1 MSLIC
6 SLIQAHT
13 SHSSCQIYVCVNW
26 AWFYLRPSIFSN
38 STNCVFNP
46 TNLES
51 LKSCKDN
58 ALEKAEFFERQ
69 ISKSS
74 KDRDH
79 ILEQNKLQIKENELK
94 IQVMQYENDKLSQ
107 KLKSQNQ
114 VILFINKSEIRKVS
128 GWVGR
133 LQKTSGLRNWADA
146 QTPFDWIWEC
156 EELPSTRNWM
166 SSSKD

>member
-1 MSLIC
+1 
-6 SLIQAHT
+6 
-13 SHSSCQIYVCVNW
+13 
-26 AWFYLRPSIFSN
+26 
-38 STNCVFNP
+38 
-46 TNLES
+46 

-58 ALEKAEFFERQ
+58 ALEKADFFERQ

-107 KLKSQNQ
+107 KLKSQSQ

-128 GWVGR
+128 G
-133 LQKTSGLRNWADA
+133 
-146 QTPFDWIWEC
+146 
-156 EELPSTRNWM
+156 
-166 SSSKD
+166 